1 MAGNVWVSLCTV
13 INYRMW
19 VMVILYGLCFGVE
32 LTMNNI
38 IVACLYDQFDLP
50 REGGEGRSG
59 DGLALRVRVL
69 AHDGLMPVRALGL
82 GPRSPR
88 SGALA
93 DGGNGVGL
101 AQRRRRCPGDAP
113 GGHQWVKV

>member
-1 MAGNVWVSLCTV
+1 MWVSLCTV

-38 IVACLYDQFDLP
+38 IVAYLYDQFDLP

-59 DGLALRVRVL
+59 DGLASGEGAGARRV
-69 AHDGLMPVRALGL
+69 
-82 GPRSPR
+82 
-88 SGALA
+88 
-93 DGGNGVGL
+93 
-101 AQRRRRCPGDAP
+101 DAR
-113 GGHQWVKV
+113 